1 MKTLE
6 EIERWGAAQHRG
18 NVLASHP
25 AAPGSIPRIPEIIDI
40 AEVNKRCW
48 LEESGQWLENVAR
61 AHLVPASGKPVL
73 QKEIN

>member
-18 NVLASHP
+18 SGLASHP

-40 AEVNKRCW
+40 AEVNQRCW

-61 AHLVPASGKPVL
+61 VHLVPASGKPVL

>member
-18 NVLASHP
+18 SGLASHP

-40 AEVNKRCW
+40 AEVNQRCW
-48 LEESGQWLENVAR
+48 LEESGLKMLLE
-61 AHLVPASGKPVL
+61 P
-73 QKEIN
+73 I